1 VAARARNILVGYDG
15 SEASRRALEV
25 AADLAGYGSM
35 LAVVSVVREHDDDA
49 VNGVRSAEPRG
60 ASALDEARE
69 HLLRRHVSARYLE
82 PFGEPAEKLIEAA
95 QELDTDLIVVGRRDR
110 NRLQQLLPG
119 SVSSKVVRGAPC
131 DVLVVR

>member
-35 LAVVSVVREHDDDA
+35 LAVVSVVREHDDDT
-49 VNGVRSAEPRG
+49 VNGVRSAEPRA

-69 HLLRRHVSARYLE
+69 HLLRRQVSARYLE

-95 QELDTDLIVVGRRDR
+95 QELDSDLIVVGRRDR

-119 SVSSKVVRGAPC
+119 SVSSKVVRGALC